1 MLLLSR
7 RINEKIVIGDRIMV
21 TVKQINGCQVQLGI
35 EAPEEIP
42 IWRYE
47 LLERMQ
53 PSEPEKP
60 SWWSDSGAV

>member
-1 MLLLSR
+1 M
-7 RINEKIVIGDRIMV
+7 NEKIAIGDEIMV

-47 LLERMQ
+47 LLERVQ
-53 PSEPEKP
+53 HPEPEKP
-60 SWWSDSGAV
+60 SHWSDSGPV